1 MFSLTGGANRAR
13 SGLTAFAGL
22 ACALLISMV
31 LLVLAQSIFW
41 APHVP
46 HTLKLGMAALLV
58 LSVVRPGDG
67 LLVVAALSPLG
78 WMLTTRVFGAYPAR
92 VTEAIVLT
100 FLAGYAVH
108 LLARHSGK
116 GSPPAAGTA
125 VAEAPFDPPARLLA
139 PALLFGVVAVASCLV
154 VYHVAQVWN
163 DHPWPYFRRFFEFL
177 TRAYHDDLGHI
188 DPTARPGGF
197 GFFVATALIVEG
209 VALFLVAFALSRDAV
224 YRQRLIAMSVAG
236 AAGAGALSFVALAM
250 AAVGEVG
257 ASATWR
263 ELLAMRWSMFTPK
276 VNTAASLFVLTAP
289 LAFGAAAASRGKGRI
304 GWIAAGSLIVAALW
318 INGTRAALLAAIV
331 VLVGVFGW
339 LASRRVTRQLAPRWA
354 IVGVAALTLGLAATT
369 YQRLSESV
377 AVNYALRTRGM
388 FTQTAVNM
396 FASQPLFGV
405 GVGQYYLLSERF
417 APEELFAVSSL
428 FRRAQA
434 HNAFLQVAAELGVVG
449 LITFVWMIGAAL
461 WIIASGLRKRPHD
474 AVLLG
479 AAGGI
484 TAFLLTTASSG
495 HPLLLE
501 VTAYPFWIVLG
512 LTAGWAFHGSTDSVV
527 GRPRA
532 LPAASAVR
540 SHATSWSWSVAVAA
554 GILLASVPVRIGRE
568 MQRIDFAGITYGTHG
583 GWRKSTT
590 DLTHVWTSERATL
603 FLERHA
609 TDVEIP
615 LRALFARFTGPVS
628 VEMFMDGHAIDRV
641 TLTDSAWR
649 RVRVPLPAVSGRYVR
664 LDLRVTPT
672 WSSPDKPPGTPDT
685 KDMGVMVGEVRAVAQ
700 AAK

>member
-1 MFSLTGGANRAR
+1 MLSLTGGANRAR

-22 ACALLISMV
+22 ACALLISIV

-41 APHVP
+41 APHIP
-46 HTLKLGMAALLV
+46 LTLKLGMAALLM
-58 LSVVRPGDG
+58 LSAVRPGDS

-92 VTEAIVLT
+92 VTEAIVIT

-108 LLARHSGK
+108 VLARRVGK
-116 GSPPAAGTA
+116 SDT
-125 VAEAPFDPPARLLA
+125 FDPPARLLA
-139 PALLFGVVAVASCLV
+139 PALLFGVVTVASCLV
-154 VYHVAQVWN
+154 LYRIAQVWH
-163 DHPWPYFRRFFEFL
+163 DHPWPYFQRFIAFL
-177 TRAYHDDLGHI
+177 ARDYHNALGHI
-188 DPTARPGGF
+188 DPTASTGGF
-197 GFFVATALIVEG
+197 GYFVAAALILEG
-209 VALFLVAFALSRDAV
+209 VALFLVAFVFARDRV
-224 YRQRLIAMSVAG
+224 YRERLAAMTVAG
-236 AAGAGALSFVALAM
+236 AAGAGALSFVALAI
-250 AAVGEVG
+250 AAVGEAGV
-257 ASATWR
+257 SATWP
-263 ELLAMRWSMFTPK
+263 ELFARRWSMFTPK
-276 VNTAASLFVLTAP
+276 INTAASLFVLTAP
-289 LAFGAAAASRGKGRI
+289 LAFGAAVAASDKARI

-331 VLVGVFGW
+331 VLVAVFAW
-339 LASRRVTRQLAPRWA
+339 LASRRVTHQLAPRWA
-354 IVGVAALTLGLAATT
+354 IVGAAILTLGLAATT

-377 AVNYALRTRGM
+377 AVNYALSTRRM

-405 GVGQYYLLSERF
+405 GIGQYYLLSERF

-449 LITFVWMIGAAL
+449 LLTFVWMIGVAL
-461 WIIASGLRKRPHD
+461 WIIASGLRKQPHD

-512 LTAGWAFHGSTDSVV
+512 LAAGWAFHGSTN
-527 GRPRA
+527 
-532 LPAASAVR
+532 PAVIRTYASAHTTPAPARMR
-540 SHATSWSWSVAVAA
+540 SWGWTAAALAA
-554 GILLASVPVRIGRE
+554 GVVLASVPWRIGRE
-568 MQRIDFAGITYGTHG
+568 MQGIDFATITYGTHG
-583 GWRKSTT
+583 GWRKSKS

-603 FLERHA
+603 FLEPHG

-615 LRALFARFTGPVS
+615 LRALFARYTGPVT
-628 VEMFMDGHAIDRV
+628 VEMYLDGQAVDRL
-641 TLTDSAWR
+641 TLKDSAWR
-649 RVRVPLPAVSGRYVR
+649 PVRLSLPPVSGRYVQ
-664 LDLRVTPT
+664 LDLRVSPT
-672 WSSPDKPPGTPDT
+672 WSSPNAEPGTPDT
-685 KDMGVMVGEVRAVAQ
+685 KDMGVMVGEARPVERAAR
-700 AAK
+700 